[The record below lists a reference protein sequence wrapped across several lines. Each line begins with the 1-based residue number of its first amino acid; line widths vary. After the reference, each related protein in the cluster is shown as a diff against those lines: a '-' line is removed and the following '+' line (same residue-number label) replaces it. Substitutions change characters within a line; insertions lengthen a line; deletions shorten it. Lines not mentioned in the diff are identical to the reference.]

1 MSACDCRVHVS
12 AWLRVTLWALAY
24 LGLLVLVFAGGYG
37 LRALTRLVRQPS
49 AREFG
54 LMESLQVVEIGSV
67 ALQAGGGSVTRLGP
81 PGAPPR
87 AAAAPCGARSR

>member
-12 AWLRVTLWALAY
+12 AWLGATLWAPAY

-37 LRALTRLVRQPS
+37 LRALAQLVRQPS

-54 LMESLQVVEIGSV
+54 LAQSSHPLYPNGQCDTCGQGPRRAV
-67 ALQAGGGSVTRLGP
+67 AL
-81 PGAPPR
+81 
-87 AAAAPCGARSR
+87 AAVCGR